1 MFHRQEKKKKLLS
14 TGDWVA
20 AEMTGSKIQ
29 VYSIGQKLNSIGRQY
44 KAKEGLLFMYSG
56 YEMDEKWAFTGFTS
70 QPSMR
75 IQAELRSFQVAV
87 DTLFS

>member
-1 MFHRQEKKKKLLS
+1 
-14 TGDWVA
+14 
-20 AEMTGSKIQ
+20 
-29 VYSIGQKLNSIGRQY
+29 
-44 KAKEGLLFMYSG
+44 MYSG
-56 YEMDEKWAFTGFTS
+56 YEMDEKWGFTGFTS